1 MRRLLVVRHGES
13 RWNAEGRIQG
23 HACAGLSPRGHEQ
36 ARAIAEA
43 FADELTGVRE
53 RLGPDAVRLV
63 SSDLQRAVETAEP
76 LATAVGLRPVQDTR
90 ARERSFGRW
99 EGSLRDEVAAEEPER
114 WRRWADG
121 DAQVLTE
128 IGGERA
134 EELADRVAP
143 LLLELLRA
151 TPLGG
156 VTVLVSHGGSI
167 WHGLHRVLGLPAG
180 SLGPVGNASV
190 SELLGVTALDGAD
203 TPDEADQAG
212 GERDASPVTPALE
225 HLALGRYNEQAHLPA
240 AWRTGGLA
248 AGGSSDTVPMTR

>member
-1 MRRLLVVRHGES
+1 VLRHGES

-43 FADELTGVRE
+43 FPDELSGVRE
-53 RLGPDAVRLV
+53 RLGREAVRLV
-63 SSDLQRAVETAEP
+63 SSDLQRAAETAEP
-76 LATAVGLRPVQDTR
+76 LASALGLTPITDRR

-99 EGSLRDEVAAEEPER
+99 EGSLRGEVADREPDR

-121 DAQVLTE
+121 DPQVLTE

-134 EELADRVAP
+134 DELADRVAP
-143 LLLELLRA
+143 LLLELLRG
-151 TPLGG
+151 TPIGG

-167 WHGLHRVLGLPAG
+167 WHGLHRVLGLPTG
-180 SLGPVGNASV
+180 SLGPVGNASA

-212 GERDASPVTPALE
+212 GEGQAPPLAPALE
-225 HLALGRYNEQAHLPA
+225 HLALGRYNEQAHLPV

-248 AGGSSDTVPMTR
+248 PGGSSDTVPMTR

>member
-23 HACAGLSPRGHEQ
+23 HACAGLSARGHEQ
-36 ARAIAEA
+36 ARATAEA
-43 FADELTGVRE
+43 FADELLAVRA

-63 SSDLQRAVETAEP
+63 SSDLQRAAETAAP
-76 LATAVGLRPVQDTR
+76 LAAAVGLTPVHDQR

-99 EGSLRDEVAAEEPER
+99 EGSLRAEVAEREPDR

-121 DAQVLTE
+121 DAGVLTE

-134 EELADRVAP
+134 DELADRVAP
-143 LLLELLRA
+143 LLFELLRA
-151 TPLGG
+151 TPIGG
-156 VTVLVSHGGSI
+156 ITVLVSHGGSI
-167 WHGLHRVLGLPAG
+167 WHGLHRVLGLPTR

-212 GERDASPVTPALE
+212 GTGEPTPPGVGIQ

-240 AWRTGGLA
+240 SWRSGGLA
-248 AGGSSDTVPMTR
+248 PGGGSDTVPMTR